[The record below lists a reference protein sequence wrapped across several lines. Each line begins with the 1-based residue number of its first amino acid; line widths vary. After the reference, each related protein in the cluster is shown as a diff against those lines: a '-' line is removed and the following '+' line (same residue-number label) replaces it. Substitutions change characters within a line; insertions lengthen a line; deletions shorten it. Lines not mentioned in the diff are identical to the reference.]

1 MSTDLLNKVLRVG
14 EGRAM
19 KGMQQKAARITALE
33 PEMEKLSDDEL
44 AAKTPWFRER
54 LANGETIDD
63 ILIEAFAVVREVGR
77 RVLGMRLFDVQL
89 IGAMTLN
96 EGRVAEMKTGEGKTF
111 AGVPAVYL
119 NALTGRGVHVVT
131 VNDYLAGRDAEWMR
145 PLYDKLGISVGVIQ
159 SMMPEDQRR
168 AAYAADA
175 TYGTNAEFGFDYL
188 RDNMAVRLA
197 DCVQRGHY
205 FCIVDEVDSIL
216 IDEAR
221 TPLIISGV
229 PEAATDT
236 YYRFARIMP
245 TLVAADRE
253 RYEKLGDDAL
263 REALI
268 SQVSTRS
275 SDLAE
280 RARAA
285 GLEVPAKPS
294 AAEIVEAVEGDF
306 ERLVS
311 EDLLPRVHPEFDSKL
326 AGARMD
332 VLAGRWNGRF
342 SREHLLEAVI
352 GDYDVDEKHRAAS
365 PTLSGVRKVEKALGI
380 ENLYL
385 DVNGN
390 LVNHFIQALKAHS
403 LYRKD
408 KEYIVRD
415 GELLIVDEFTGRVL
429 EGRRY
434 SEGLHQALEAK
445 EGLRIREENQTLA
458 TITLQNYFRMYE
470 KLSGMTGTAA
480 TEANEFAKIYET
492 DVTSIPTHRPMVR
505 IDENDFIFKTKDAK
519 FRAVAEEIAQAHE
532 RGQPVLVGT
541 ISVEISEMLSGMLTR
556 RGIPHNVLNAKN
568 HAREAEII
576 LGAGQQG
583 AVTIATN
590 MAGRGVDIKLG
601 EGVADL
607 GGLYI
612 VGTERHE
619 SRRIDNQLRGRAGRQ
634 GDPGRSRF
642 FLSAEDDLIRIFSG
656 DRIYRI
662 LDRLGPG
669 DDLPIE
675 AKMLS
680 KTVEGAQKK
689 VEEQNFNIRKR
700 VLDYDDVLN
709 KQREVIYAERRRVLE
724 GEDLSEQARDWIAE
738 TLVEVVDQFG
748 DEDSLPADWDMPALF
763 TALHAY
769 YPLGLSLADLQ
780 GELEHPEDPL
790 TREDLLDRL
799 EDDVMDAYTRREEEL
814 GADLVRDL
822 ERWVLLQLI
831 DQHWREH
838 RYNMDYLREGIHLRA
853 LGQKDPLSEYR
864 LEGHTMFD
872 EMMGVVK
879 GEFVRYMFH
888 IQVDRAPEAEEQRV
902 ADVDYSYQSDPI
914 QGFAGAASDDGGEIM
929 DAEYESEEAG
939 PPVAVVEQR
948 VLTEDDKVG
957 RNDPCPCGS
966 GKKYKRCH
974 GA

>member
-1 MSTDLLNKVLRVG
+1 MSTDLINKVLRVG

-19 KGMQQKAARITALE
+19 KAMQSHVARIGALE
-33 PEMEKLSDDEL
+33 PEMEKLTDAEL
-44 AAKTPWFRER
+44 RAKTDEFRAR
-54 LANGETIDD
+54 IADGASVDD
-63 ILIEAFAVVREVGR
+63 LVTEAFAVVREAGR
-77 RVLGMRLFDVQL
+77 RVLGMRLFDVQM
-89 IGAMTLN
+89 IGAMVLN
-96 EGRVAEMKTGEGKTF
+96 SGKVAEMKTGEGKTF

-131 VNDYLAGRDAEWMR
+131 VNDYLAKRDADWMG
-145 PLYDKLGISVGVIQ
+145 PLYDFLGVSVGVIS
-159 SMMPEDQRR
+159 SMMPEDARR
-168 AAYAADA
+168 AAYASDA

-188 RDNMAVRLA
+188 RDNMAVRLS

-236 YYRFARIMP
+236 YYRFARIVP
-245 TLVAADRE
+245 TLKDGE
-253 RYEKLGDDAL
+253 
-263 REALI
+263 
-268 SQVSTRS
+268 
-275 SDLAE
+275 
-280 RARAA
+280 
-285 GLEVPAKPS
+285 
-294 AAEIVEAVEGDF
+294 
-306 ERLVS
+306 
-311 EDLLPRVHPEFDSKL
+311 
-326 AGARMD
+326 
-332 VLAGRWNGRF
+332 
-342 SREHLLEAVI
+342 
-352 GDYDVDEKHRAAS
+352 DYDVDEKHRAAS
-365 PTLSGVRKVEKALGI
+365 PTESGVDKVEKALGI
-380 ENLYL
+380 DNLYL

-390 LVNHFIQALKAHS
+390 LVNHLIQALKAHA

-480 TEANEFAKIYET
+480 TEANEFAKIYKT
-492 DVTSIPTHRPMVR
+492 DVVSIPTHRPMIR
-505 IDENDFIFKTKDAK
+505 ADENDYIFKTKDAK
-519 FRAVAEEIAQAHE
+519 FRAVADDIAAAHE

-541 ISVEISEMLSGMLTR
+541 ISVEISEMLAGMLTR

-576 LGAGQQG
+576 LDAGQRG
-583 AVTIATN
+583 GVTIATN

-601 EGVADL
+601 EGVAEL

-612 VGTERHE
+612 IGTERHE

-634 GDPGRSRF
+634 GDPGASRF
-642 FLSAEDDLIRIFSG
+642 YLSAEDDLIRIFAG
-656 DRIYRI
+656 DRIFKI

-709 KQREVIYAERRRVLE
+709 KQREVIYSERRRVLE
-724 GEDLSEQARDWIAE
+724 GEDLGEQARDWIAE
-738 TLVEVVDQFG
+738 ALVDIVDQFG
-748 DEDSLPADWDMPALF
+748 DEESLPADWDLDALF
-763 TALHAY
+763 TQLGSY
-769 YPLGLSLADLQ
+769 YPMSFTVADIRD
-780 GELEHPEDPL
+780 ELDDESDPL
-790 TREDLLDRL
+790 TREELLDRL
-799 EDDVMDAYTRREEEL
+799 EDDIMAAYEAREADL
-814 GADLVRDL
+814 GVTLVRDL

-838 RYNMDYLREGIHLRA
+838 LYNMDYLREGIHLRA

-872 EMMGVVK
+872 EMMDLVK
-879 GEFVRYMFH
+879 MEFVRYMFH
-888 IQVDRAPEAEEQRV
+888 IEVDRAPEAEEQKV

-914 QGFAGAASDDGGEIM
+914 QGFDGSGGEGGEEF
-929 DAEYESEEAG
+929 AEERQQTGRGA
-939 PPVAVVEQR
+939 VAVVEQR
-948 VLTEDDKVG
+948 VLTDEDKVG

>member
-1 MSTDLLNKVLRVG
+1 MSTDLLNRVLRVG

-19 KGMQQKAARITALE
+19 KGMQGRVARINELE
-33 PEMEKLSDDEL
+33 PQVQKLTDAELRAKSDE
-44 AAKTPWFRER
+44 FRAR
-54 LANGETIDD
+54 LADGAGLDD
-63 ILIEAFAVVREVGR
+63 MLDEALAVAREAGVRSTVGQR
-77 RVLGMRLFDVQL
+77 MFDVQL
-89 IGAMTLN
+89 IGAITLH
-96 EGRVAEMKTGEGKTF
+96 EGRVAEMKTGEGKTL
-111 AGVPAVYL
+111 AAVPAVYL

-131 VNDYLAGRDAEWMR
+131 VNDYLARRDAEWMGPIYER
-145 PLYDKLGISVGVIQ
+145 LGISVGVIAT
-159 SMMPEDQRR
+159 MMPEAQRR
-168 AAYAADA
+168 EAYAADV

-236 YYRFARIMP
+236 YYRFARIVP
-245 TLVAADRE
+245 TLKKGE
-253 RYEKLGDDAL
+253 
-263 REALI
+263 
-268 SQVSTRS
+268 
-275 SDLAE
+275 
-280 RARAA
+280 
-285 GLEVPAKPS
+285 
-294 AAEIVEAVEGDF
+294 
-306 ERLVS
+306 
-311 EDLLPRVHPEFDSKL
+311 
-326 AGARMD
+326 
-332 VLAGRWNGRF
+332 
-342 SREHLLEAVI
+342 
-352 GDYDVDEKHRAAS
+352 DYDVDEKHRAAS
-365 PTLSGVRKVEKALGI
+365 PTESGVDKVEKALGI

-390 LVNHFIQALKAHS
+390 LVNHLIQALKAHA

-408 KEYIVRD
+408 KEYIVRN

-480 TEANEFAKIYET
+480 TEANEFAKIYNA
-492 DVTSIPTHRPMVR
+492 DVTSIPTHKDMIRV
-505 IDENDFIFKTKDAK
+505 DENDYIFKTKDAK
-519 FRAVAEEIAQAHE
+519 FRAVVEEIVEAHE

-541 ISVEISEMLSGMLTR
+541 ISVEVSEMLSGMLTR
-556 RGIPHNVLNAKN
+556 RGIQHNVLNAKN
-568 HAREAEII
+568 HAREAETIAE
-576 LGAGQQG
+576 AGQRG

-590 MAGRGVDIKLG
+590 MAGRGVDIQLG
-601 EGVADL
+601 EGVTEL

-619 SRRIDNQLRGRAGRQ
+619 SRRIDNQLRGRSGRQ

-656 DRIYRI
+656 DRIYKI

-669 DDLPIE
+669 EDLPIE
-675 AKMLS
+675 AKMLT

-709 KQREVIYAERRRVLE
+709 KQREVIYSERRRVLE
-724 GEDLSEQARDWIAE
+724 GQDLGDQARDWIAE
-738 TLVEVVDQFG
+738 TLVQVVDEYG
-748 DEDSLPADWDMPALF
+748 DEESLPADWDLDALF
-763 TALHAY
+763 AALSGY
-769 YPLGLSLADLQ
+769 YPVGFGPDDIRA
-780 GELEHPEDPL
+780 ELDDEADPL
-790 TREDLLDRL
+790 TREELLDRL
-799 EDDVMDAYTRREEEL
+799 EDDAMEAYERRETEL
-814 GADLVRDL
+814 GAQLVRDL

-838 RYNMDYLREGIHLRA
+838 LYNMDYLREGIHLRA

-872 EMMGVVK
+872 EMMDIVK
-879 GEFVRYMFH
+879 TEFVRYMFH
-888 IQVDRAPEAEEQRV
+888 IQVDRAPEAEEQKV
-902 ADVDYSYQSDPI
+902 AEVDYSYQSDPV
-914 QGFAGAASDDGGEIM
+914 QGFEGALD
-929 DAEYESEEAG
+929 EEAPEMEPEPRRG
-939 PPVAVVEQR
+939 GVAVVEQR
-948 VLTEDDKVG
+948 VLSDDQKVG

>member
-19 KGMQQKAARITALE
+19 KALQSQAARIGDLE
-33 PEMEKLSDDEL
+33 PEMEALSDEQL
-44 AAKTPWFRER
+44 AAKTGEFKSR
-54 LANGETIDD
+54 LEAGEGVDD
-63 ILIEAFAVVREVGR
+63 LVPETFAVVREAGR

-89 IGAMTLN
+89 IGAMVLHS
-96 EGRVAEMKTGEGKTF
+96 GQVAEMKTGEGKTF
-111 AGVPAVYL
+111 AGTPAVYL

-131 VNDYLAGRDAEWMR
+131 VNDYLARRDAEWMG
-145 PLYDKLGISVGVIQ
+145 PLYRFLGVDVGVIA
-159 SMMPEDQRR
+159 SMMPETERR
-168 AAYAADA
+168 ASYAADV

-188 RDNMAVRLA
+188 RDNMAVRLP

-236 YYRFARIMP
+236 YYRFARIVP
-245 TLVAADRE
+245 TL
-253 RYEKLGDDAL
+253 K
-263 REALI
+263 
-268 SQVSTRS
+268 
-275 SDLAE
+275 
-280 RARAA
+280 A
-285 GLEVPAKPS
+285 GE
-294 AAEIVEAVEGDF
+294 
-306 ERLVS
+306 
-311 EDLLPRVHPEFDSKL
+311 
-326 AGARMD
+326 
-332 VLAGRWNGRF
+332 
-342 SREHLLEAVI
+342 
-352 GDYDVDEKHRAAS
+352 DYDVDEKHRAAS
-365 PTLSGVRKVEKALGI
+365 PTESGVDKVEKALGI

-390 LVNHFIQALKAHS
+390 LVNHLIQALKAHA

-480 TEANEFAKIYET
+480 TEANEFAKIYKT
-492 DVTSIPTHRPMVR
+492 DVVSIPTHRPMIR
-505 IDENDFIFKTKDAK
+505 ADENDFIFKTKDAK
-519 FRAVAEEIAQAHE
+519 FRSVVEDIAEAHE

-556 RGIPHNVLNAKN
+556 RGVPHDVLNAKN

-576 LGAGQQG
+576 AQAGQVG
-583 AVTIATN
+583 SVTIATN

-601 EGVADL
+601 EGVEEL

-642 FLSAEDDLIRIFSG
+642 YLSAEDDLIRIFAG
-656 DRIYRI
+656 DRIYKI

-709 KQREVIYAERRRVLE
+709 KQREVIYSERRRVLE
-724 GEDLSEQARDWIAE
+724 GEDLGDQARDWIAE
-738 TLVEVVDQFG
+738 TLVDVVDEYG
-748 DEDSLPADWDMPALF
+748 DEDSLPADWDLEALF
-763 TALHAY
+763 GRLQGY
-769 YPLGLSLADLQ
+769 YPGGLTLDDLRADL
-780 GELEHPEDPL
+780 EDDDDPM
-790 TREDLLDRL
+790 TREELLDRL
-799 EDDVMDAYTRREEEL
+799 EDDMMDAYEKRE
-814 GADLVRDL
+814 ADLGSDLMRDL
-822 ERWVLLQLI
+822 ERWVLLQLV

-838 RYNMDYLREGIHLRA
+838 LYNMDYLREGIHLRA

-864 LEGHTMFD
+864 LEGHAMFD
-872 EMMGVVK
+872 EMMGIVK
-879 GEFVRYMFH
+879 NEFVRYMFH
-888 IQVDRAPEAEEQRV
+888 LQVDRAPEAEEQKV
-902 ADVDYSYQSDPI
+902 AEVDYTYQSDPI
-914 QGFAGAASDDGGEIM
+914 QGFDGS
-929 DAEYESEEAG
+929 AEEAG
-939 PPVAVVEQR
+939 LEEESAPEQGRGAVAVVEQR
-948 VLTEDDKVG
+948 VLSDDEKVG

>member
-1 MSTDLLNKVLRVG
+1 MSTDLINRVLRVG

-19 KGMQQKAARITALE
+19 KSMQGRTGRIGDLE
-33 PEMEKLSDDEL
+33 PEMERLGDAEIRARTDQLRARVADGADLDDL
-44 AAKTPWFRER
+44 LP
-54 LANGETIDD
+54 
-63 ILIEAFAVVREVGR
+63 EAFALVREAGR
-77 RVLGMRLFDVQL
+77 RALGLRLYDVQL
-89 IGAMTLN
+89 IGAMTLHS
-96 EGRVAEMKTGEGKTF
+96 GKVAEMKTGEGKTL
-111 AGVPAVYL
+111 AAVPAVYL

-131 VNDYLAGRDAEWMR
+131 VNDYLARRDAEWMG
-145 PLYDKLGISVGVIQ
+145 PVYEMLGISVGVIAT
-159 SMMPEDQRR
+159 MMPEAQRR
-168 AAYAADA
+168 EAYAADV

-188 RDNMAVRLA
+188 RDNMAVRLQ

-236 YYRFARIMP
+236 YYRFARIVP
-245 TLVAADRE
+245 TLKKGE
-253 RYEKLGDDAL
+253 
-263 REALI
+263 
-268 SQVSTRS
+268 
-275 SDLAE
+275 
-280 RARAA
+280 
-285 GLEVPAKPS
+285 
-294 AAEIVEAVEGDF
+294 DF
-306 ERLVS
+306 E
-311 EDLLPRVHPEFDSKL
+311 
-326 AGARMD
+326 
-332 VLAGRWNGRF
+332 
-342 SREHLLEAVI
+342 
-352 GDYDVDEKHRAAS
+352 VDEKHRTAS
-365 PTLSGVRKVEKALGI
+365 PTESGVDKVEKALGI

-390 LVNHFIQALKAHS
+390 LVNHLIQALKAHS

-480 TEANEFAKIYET
+480 TEANEFAKIYKT
-492 DVTSIPTHRPMVR
+492 DVVSIPTHREMIRV
-505 IDENDFIFKTKDAK
+505 DENDYIFKTKDAK
-519 FRAVAEEIAQAHE
+519 FRAVVDDIAECHE

-541 ISVEISEMLSGMLTR
+541 ISVEVSEMLSGLLTR

-576 LGAGQQG
+576 RHAGERG

-601 EGVADL
+601 EGVAEL

-612 VGTERHE
+612 IGTERHE
-619 SRRIDNQLRGRAGRQ
+619 SRRIDNQLRGRSGRQ

-642 FLSAEDDLIRIFSG
+642 YLSAEDDLIRIFSG
-656 DRIYRI
+656 DRIYKI

-675 AKMLS
+675 AKMLT

-700 VLDYDDVLN
+700 VLEYDDVLN
-709 KQREVIYAERRRVLE
+709 KQREVIYSERRRVLE
-724 GEDLSEQARDWIAE
+724 GEDLGEQARDWIAE
-738 TLVEVVDQFG
+738 TLVDLVDQYG
-748 DEDSLPADWDMPALF
+748 SAESLPADWDLDGLF
-763 TALHAY
+763 TAIQGY
-769 YPLGLSLADLQ
+769 YPVSFGPEDIRA
-780 GELEHPEDPL
+780 ELEDEDDPL
-790 TREDLLDRL
+790 TREELLDRL
-799 EDDVMDAYTRREEEL
+799 EDDAMEAYERREREL

-822 ERWVLLQLI
+822 ERWVLLQLV

-838 RYNMDYLREGIHLRA
+838 LYNMDYLREGIHLRA

-864 LEGHTMFD
+864 LEGHAMFD
-872 EMMGVVK
+872 EMMGIVK
-879 GEFVRYMFH
+879 SEFVRYMFH
-888 IQVDRAPEAEEQRV
+888 IEVDRAPEAEEQRV
-902 ADVDYSYQSDPI
+902 ADVGYTYQDDPI
-914 QGFAGAASDDGGEIM
+914 QGVAAAAADPDAVAAEPEPQRGG
-929 DAEYESEEAG
+929 
-939 PPVAVVEQR
+939 VAVVEQR
-948 VLTEDDKVG
+948 ILSEEDRVG

-966 GKKYKRCH
+966 GKKYKKCH